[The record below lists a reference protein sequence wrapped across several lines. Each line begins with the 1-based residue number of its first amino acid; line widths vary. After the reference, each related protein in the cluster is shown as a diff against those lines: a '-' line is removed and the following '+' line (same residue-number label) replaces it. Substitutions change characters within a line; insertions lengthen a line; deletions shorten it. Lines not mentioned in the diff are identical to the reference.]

1 MSAVEATACATV
13 GAGVSYVA
21 VSVSGLG
28 DCREIELPVI
38 SNPAG
43 NIAVIEEA
51 TGVPFRIRRVYYL
64 YAVPEGAE
72 RGGHAHRRLEQL
84 LVAVSGRFDV
94 LLDDGES
101 RRSVPLSSPERGLY
115 LPTMVWRELTGFSSG
130 AVCLVLASEPY
141 DEADYIRDYDEFAA
155 LATS

>member
-1 MSAVEATACATV
+1 
-13 GAGVSYVA
+13 
-21 VSVSGLG
+21 VSGLG
-28 DCREIELPVI
+28 DCREIDIPVI

-43 NIAVIEEA
+43 NIAVIEDGA
-51 TGVPFRIRRVYYL
+51 AVPFRIRRVYYL

-94 LLDDGES
+94 VLDDGGE
-101 RRSVPLSSPERGLY
+101 RRSMPLASPDRGLY
-115 LPTMVWRELTGFSSG
+115 LPSMVWRELTGFSAG
-130 AVCLVLASEPY
+130 AVCLVLASEPF

-155 LATS
+155 MAGS

>member
-1 MSAVEATACATV
+1 
-13 GAGVSYVA
+13 
-21 VSVSGLG
+21 VSGLG
-28 DCREIELPVI
+28 DCREIDIPVI

-43 NIAVIEEA
+43 NIAVIEDDA
-51 TGVPFRIRRVYYL
+51 AVPFRIRRVYYL

-94 LLDDGES
+94 VLDDGGE
-101 RRSVPLSSPERGLY
+101 RRSVPLASPDRGLY
-115 LPTMVWRELTGFSSG
+115 LPSMVWRELTGFSAG
-130 AVCLVLASEPY
+130 AVCLVLASEPF

-155 LATS
+155 IAGS

>member
-1 MSAVEATACATV
+1 MPGSSGSRV
-13 GAGVSYVA
+13 GYVA
-21 VSVSGLG
+21 VSVSGIG
-28 DCREIELPVI
+28 DCREIQLPVI

-51 TGVPFRIRRVYYL
+51 VGVPFRIRRVYYL
-64 YAVPEGAE
+64 YGVPEGAE
-72 RGGHAHRRLEQL
+72 RGGHAHRDLEQL

-94 LLDDGES
+94 VLDDGEA
-101 RRSVPLSSPERGLY
+101 RRSVPLASPDRGLY
-115 LPTMVWRELTGFSSG
+115 LPRMVWRELTGFSSG

-155 LATS
+155 LSAS